1 MITVYDTA
9 CGSLNMGDEIIMDAV
24 MLHLESMF
32 EQQQFCR
39 YPTHYALAPKTLK
52 KAWKN
57 KLAFVGG
64 TNLLRNYWR
73 FRARK
78 NQWSISFFNAF
89 QMQPAILMGAG
100 WNNYADSPEW
110 KARVFYRNALS
121 KEYIHSVRDNYSLEK
136 LKACGVN
143 NVINTGCPTL
153 WQLTPEHL
161 ARVPAVKAHQVVFT
175 LTDYSRDIEKDSQL
189 VECLKKNYQKLYFWA
204 QGSEDNQYFDEL
216 IQLKPHIFENIE
228 RIPTNLKSYNQL
240 FINNEIDFIGTRLH
254 AGIRALQLQK
264 RVIIIG
270 IDNRALEM
278 HKDFN
283 LPVVERYDLNKL
295 DHLINSQWQPVI
307 NLPVQAIK
315 DWKAQ
320 FQIF

>member
-24 MLHLESMF
+24 MMQLESMF
-32 EQQQFCR
+32 SHDQFCR

-57 KLAFVGG
+57 QLAFVGG

-73 FRARK
+73 YRARK
-78 NQWSISFFNAF
+78 NQWSIGFFDGF
-89 QMQPAILMGAG
+89 KMQPAILMGAG
-100 WNNYADSPEW
+100 WNSYAEKPEW
-110 KARVFYRNALS
+110 KAKIFYNNALS
-121 KEYIHSVRDNYSLEK
+121 KEYLHSVRDQYTLEK
-136 LKACGVN
+136 LKACGID

-161 ARVPAVKAHQVVFT
+161 KQVPNHKARSVVFT
-175 LTDYSRDIEKDSQL
+175 LTDYSRDLEADVKLIQ
-189 VECLKKNYQKLYFWA
+189 CLNDHYSTLYFWA
-204 QGSEDNQYFDEL
+204 QGSDDNQYFD
-216 IQLKPHIFENIE
+216 QLAQQYPQLFSKIV
-228 RIPTNLKSYNQL
+228 RIPTSLSAYNALLKDQD
-240 FINNEIDFIGTRLH
+240 IDFIGTRLH
-254 AGIRALQLQK
+254 AGIRALQLKK

-283 LPVVERYDLNKL
+283 LPVVERHDFVLLKQRIQA
-295 DHLINSQWQPVI
+295 DWQPNIQVPFDMIVRWKNQFI
-307 NLPVQAIK
+307 N
-315 DWKAQ
+315 
-320 FQIF
+320 